1 MVNVAQLAEQRIVVP
16 RVAGSSPVIH
26 PAAIA
31 QSVERIL
38 GKDEVTSSILVGSSG
53 GYMKLS
59 EAKDKEKLEVLN
71 IENNEIEDKLRA
83 MGIYEGCEVCP
94 LMHGNG
100 NMLLDV
106 HGCRYAIDDDLAECI
121 VVRRL

>member
-1 MVNVAQLAEQRIVVP
+1 
-16 RVAGSSPVIH
+16 
-26 PAAIA
+26 
-31 QSVERIL
+31 
-38 GKDEVTSSILVGSSG
+38 
-53 GYMKLS
+53 MKLS

-121 VVRRL
+121 VVRRLQLNWIEHLTTDQEVIGSNPFRRV